1 MEKLTGIIAILAC
14 AVIVLSPMIVWLIA
28 IIKKAANQQYQMQK
42 QSELLAQVVEKG
54 SVDNLNLD
62 AIAAAFN
69 QQKSIKQ
76 ALLKNLRVGVITA
89 LLGIALIA
97 LGIVGSINKDAYTL
111 LDASTFYVA
120 GAILLSCGVALTVY
134 YFFAKKSLRAEIEQE
149 EQNALRNKQ

>member
-1 MEKLTGIIAILAC
+1 MKELTGIIALLGC
-14 AVIVLSPMIVWLIA
+14 TVIVLSPMIVWLIA
-28 IIKKAANQQYQMQK
+28 IIKRAANEKFKMQK

-62 AIAAAFN
+62 AIATAFN

-76 ALLKNLRVGVITA
+76 SLLKNLRGGVITA
-89 LLGIALIA
+89 LLGVAMVA
-97 LGIVGSINKDAYTL
+97 LGIVGSINQDAYAL

-120 GAILLSCGVALTVY
+120 GAILLSCGAALTVY

-149 EQNALRNKQ
+149 EQNALKDKQ

>member
-1 MEKLTGIIAILAC
+1 MEELTGIIAILAC

-76 ALLKNLRVGVITA
+76 ALLKNLRGGVITA

-97 LGIVGSINKDAYTL
+97 LGIVGSVNKDAYTL

-120 GAILLSCGVALTVY
+120 GAILLSCGAALTVY

-149 EQNALRNKQ
+149 EKNALKDKQ

>member
-1 MEKLTGIIAILAC
+1 MKELTGIIGILAC

-28 IIKKAANQQYQMQK
+28 IIKKAANQKFQMQK

-76 ALLKNLRVGVITA
+76 SLLKNLRGGMITA
-89 LLGIALIA
+89 LLGVAMVV
-97 LGIVGSINKDAYTL
+97 LGIVGSIDKESYKL

-120 GAILLSCGVALTVY
+120 GAILLSCGAALTVY

-149 EQNALRNKQ
+149 EQNALKNKQ

>member
-1 MEKLTGIIAILAC
+1 MEELTGIIAILAC

-76 ALLKNLRVGVITA
+76 ALLKNLRGGVITA

-120 GAILLSCGVALTVY
+120 GAILLSCGAALTVY

-149 EQNALRNKQ
+149 EKNALKDKQ

>member
-1 MEKLTGIIAILAC
+1 MEELTGIIAILAC

-76 ALLKNLRVGVITA
+76 ALLKNLRGGIITA
-89 LLGIALIA
+89 LLGIALVA

-120 GAILLSCGVALTVY
+120 GAILLSCGAALTVY

-149 EQNALRNKQ
+149 EKNALKDKQ

>member
-1 MEKLTGIIAILAC
+1 MEELTGIIAILAC

-76 ALLKNLRVGVITA
+76 SLLKNLRGGVITA
-89 LLGIALIA
+89 LLGLAMVA
-97 LGIVGSINKDAYTL
+97 LGIVGSIDKDAYTL

-149 EQNALRNKQ
+149 EKNALKDKQ

>member
-1 MEKLTGIIAILAC
+1 MGEITRIISVLAC
-14 AVIVLSPMIVWLIA
+14 AAVVVSPLIVVLIA
-28 IIKKAANQQYQMQK
+28 VIKRAANDKFKMQK

-76 ALLKNLRVGVITA
+76 SLLKNLRGGMITA
-89 LLGIALIA
+89 LLGVAMVV
-97 LGIVGSINKDAYTL
+97 LGIVGSIDKEAYKL

-120 GAILLSCGVALTVY
+120 GAILLSCGAALTVY

-149 EQNALRNKQ
+149 EQNASKNK